1 MLLERKPN
9 LVHESAKKQH
19 EGPQAI
25 LKAQARGATNVGQL
39 SAQANTCM
47 LADVGGLYLTE

>member
-25 LKAQARGATNVGQL
+25 LKAQARGATSVGQL